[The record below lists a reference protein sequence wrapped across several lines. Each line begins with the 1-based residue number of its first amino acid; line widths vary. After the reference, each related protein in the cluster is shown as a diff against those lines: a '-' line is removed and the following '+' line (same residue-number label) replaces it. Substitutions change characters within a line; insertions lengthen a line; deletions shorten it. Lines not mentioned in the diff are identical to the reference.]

1 MGFSSARNLG
11 RDISAGFSPPRRMPI
26 SEAVKKFMRVPK
38 GAGNSVPWDPE
49 LTPYIIEP
57 MNCLAS
63 REYDAVIFVG
73 PARTG
78 KTIGLIDGWIVY
90 TIVCDP
96 SDMLVVQ
103 MTEDKAR
110 EHSKKRLDR
119 TFRSSAA
126 VKKRMSPRRNDNNV
140 HDKTFRDGSFLKIG
154 WPSVN
159 IMSSSDYRFVALT
172 DYDRFPENI
181 DSEGDGFSL
190 ASKRTTTFMSAGMTL
205 VESSPGRDICDSKWR
220 RKSPHEAPPTTGILS
235 LYNRGDRRR
244 WYWPCPHCGE
254 YFQPAM
260 DAMTGYR
267 NEPDPFKASEAAYLL
282 CPHCS
287 GIITAEK
294 KRELNSAGVWLREG
308 QVIDRNGNV
317 SGEPR
322 RSRIASFWMEG
333 PAAAYQTWAQLV
345 YKLLTAEQEYEATGS
360 EETLRAVINTDWGL
374 PYLPRASMEQRKSEL
389 LEQRAEPV
397 PSRSVP
403 DGVNFLVA
411 TVDVQAGRHRRFV
424 VQVTGYG
431 SRGERWIIDRYNIT
445 QSLRSDC
452 DGESQRIDPASYSGI
467 WDGTF
472 KPAYSNNMAW
482 CLWDMLTHPRY
493 GMGKRLGAADVDKWA
508 LYVIGQCCDQS
519 VPDGFGGT
527 EPRIT
532 CNAWLTTQRKVW
544 DVLSDFCSAMRCM
557 PVWNGQTLTFVQDRP
572 SDKVWTYNRSNV
584 VMPDDGAPFR
594 YSFSALKDR
603 HNAVEVN
610 WIDPDNGWE
619 TATELVEDTQAI
631 ARYGRNVT
639 KMDAFG
645 CTSRGQAHRAGLWLI
660 KTELLE
666 TQTVDFSVGAEG
678 LRHVPGDV
686 IEICDDDY
694 AGISTGG
701 RVLAVNSQTRTLTL
715 DREITLPSSGTTL
728 ISLVDGSGNPV
739 SVEVQSVTDGVKVK
753 VSRVPDGVAGYSV
766 WGLKLPTLRQRL
778 FRCVSIRENDDGT
791 YAITA
796 VQHVPEKEA
805 IVDNG
810 AHFDGDQ
817 SGTVNGV
824 TPPAVQ
830 HLTAEVTA
838 DSGEYQVLARWDTP
852 KVVKGVSFMLRLTV
866 AADDGS
872 ERLVSTARTT
882 ETTYRFTQLALGN
895 YRLTVRA
902 VNAWGQQGDPA
913 SVSFRIAAPAAP
925 SRIELTPGYFQI
937 TATPHLAVYDPTV
950 QFEFWFSEKRI
961 ADIRQ
966 VETTARY
973 LGTALYWIAA
983 SINIKPGHNYYFYVR
998 SVNTVGKSAFVEAV
1012 GQPSDDASGYLDF
1025 FKGEIGK
1032 THLAQELWTQIDNG
1046 QLAPDLAEIR
1056 TSITDVS
1063 NEITQTV
1070 NKKLE
1075 DQSAA
1080 IQQIQKVQVDT
1091 NNNLNS
1097 MWAVKLQQM
1106 QDGRLYIAGIGAG
1119 IENTPDGM
1127 QSQVLLAAD
1136 RIAMINPANGN
1147 TKPMFVGQGDQ
1158 IFMNEVFLKRL
1169 TAPTITSGGN
1179 PPVFSLTP
1187 DGRLTAKN
1195 ADISGNVNAN
1205 AGTLNNVTVNE
1216 NCTIKGMLEA
1226 TQVRGD
1232 FVKAV
1237 SKSFPKQAGTWGNT
1251 ETPNGTVTVTISDDH
1266 NFDRQIIIPP
1276 IIFNGIA
1283 YSDPGSGNNPGGTR
1297 YTGYGFE
1304 VRKNGVLIASRETK
1318 GAIPGSYSA
1327 VIDMPSG
1334 RGSVTLEFKVFHKGN
1349 QWAGN
1354 ITDCTVIVT
1363 KKAASGISIR

>member
-1 MGFSSARNLG
+1 MGKGSSKGHTPREAKDNLKSTQLLSVIDAISEGPVEGPVDGLKSVLLNSTPVLDSDGNTNIAGVTVVFRAGEQEQTPPEGFESSGSETVLGTEVKYDTPITRTITSANIDRLRFTFGVQALVETTSKGDRNPSEVRLLVQIQRNG
-11 RDISAGFSPPRRMPI
+11 GWVTEKDITIKGKTTSQYLASVVVDNLPPRPFNIRMRRMTPDSTTDQLQNKTLWSSYTEI
-26 SEAVKKFMRVPK
+26 IDVKQCYPNT
-38 GAGNSVPWDPE
+38 A
-49 LTPYIIEP
+49 L
-57 MNCLAS
+57 
-63 REYDAVIFVG
+63 VG
-73 PARTG
+73 
-78 KTIGLIDGWIVY
+78 
-90 TIVCDP
+90 
-96 SDMLVVQ
+96 VQ
-103 MTEDKAR
+103 
-110 EHSKKRLDR
+110 
-119 TFRSSAA
+119 
-126 VKKRMSPRRNDNNV
+126 V
-140 HDKTFRDGSFLKIG
+140 
-154 WPSVN
+154 
-159 IMSSSDYRFVALT
+159 
-172 DYDRFPENI
+172 
-181 DSEGDGFSL
+181 DSEQFGSQQVSRNYHL
-190 ASKRTTTFMSAGMTL
+190 R
-205 VESSPGRDICDSKWR
+205 GR
-220 RKSPHEAPPTTGILS
+220 IL
-235 LYNRGDRRR
+235 
-244 WYWPCPHCGE
+244 
-254 YFQPAM
+254 Q
-260 DAMTGYR
+260 
-267 NEPDPFKASEAAYLL
+267 
-282 CPHCS
+282 
-287 GIITAEK
+287 
-294 KRELNSAGVWLREG
+294 
-308 QVIDRNGNV
+308 
-317 SGEPR
+317 
-322 RSRIASFWMEG
+322 
-333 PAAAYQTWAQLV
+333 
-345 YKLLTAEQEYEATGS
+345 
-360 EETLRAVINTDWGL
+360 
-374 PYLPRASMEQRKSEL
+374 
-389 LEQRAEPV
+389 V
-397 PSRSVP
+397 PS
-403 DGVNFLVA
+403 N
-411 TVDVQAGRHRRFV
+411 
-424 VQVTGYG
+424 
-431 SRGERWIIDRYNIT
+431 YNPQT
-445 QSLRSDC
+445 RQ
-452 DGESQRIDPASYSGI
+452 YSGI
-467 WDGTF
+467 WDGTL

-508 LYVIGQCCDQS
+508 LYVIGQNCDQS

-532 CNAWLTTQRKVW
+532 CNAWLTTQRKAW

-610 WIDPDNGWE
+610 WIDPNNGWE

-631 ARYGRNVT
+631 VRYGRNVT

-852 KVVKGVSFMLRLTV
+852 KVVKGVSFLLRLTV
-866 AADDGS
+866 TADDGS

-983 SINIKPGHNYYFYVR
+983 SINIKPGHDYYFYIR

-1012 GQPSDDASGYLDF
+1012 GRASDDASGYLDF

-1136 RIAMINPANGN
+1136 RIAMVNPANGN

-1158 IFMNEVFLKRL
+1158 IFMNDVFLKRL

-1179 PPVFSLTP
+1179 PPAFSLTP
-1187 DGRLTAKN
+1187 DGKLTAKN
-1195 ADISGNVNAN
+1195 ADISGSVNAN

>member
-1 MGFSSARNLG
+1 
-11 RDISAGFSPPRRMPI
+11 
-26 SEAVKKFMRVPK
+26 
-38 GAGNSVPWDPE
+38 
-49 LTPYIIEP
+49 
-57 MNCLAS
+57 
-63 REYDAVIFVG
+63 
-73 PARTG
+73 
-78 KTIGLIDGWIVY
+78 
-90 TIVCDP
+90 
-96 SDMLVVQ
+96 
-103 MTEDKAR
+103 
-110 EHSKKRLDR
+110 
-119 TFRSSAA
+119 
-126 VKKRMSPRRNDNNV
+126 
-140 HDKTFRDGSFLKIG
+140 
-154 WPSVN
+154 
-159 IMSSSDYRFVALT
+159 
-172 DYDRFPENI
+172 
-181 DSEGDGFSL
+181 
-190 ASKRTTTFMSAGMTL
+190 
-205 VESSPGRDICDSKWR
+205 
-220 RKSPHEAPPTTGILS
+220 
-235 LYNRGDRRR
+235 
-244 WYWPCPHCGE
+244 
-254 YFQPAM
+254 
-260 DAMTGYR
+260 
-267 NEPDPFKASEAAYLL
+267 
-282 CPHCS
+282 
-287 GIITAEK
+287 
-294 KRELNSAGVWLREG
+294 
-308 QVIDRNGNV
+308 
-317 SGEPR
+317 
-322 RSRIASFWMEG
+322 
-333 PAAAYQTWAQLV
+333 
-345 YKLLTAEQEYEATGS
+345 
-360 EETLRAVINTDWGL
+360 
-374 PYLPRASMEQRKSEL
+374 
-389 LEQRAEPV
+389 
-397 PSRSVP
+397 
-403 DGVNFLVA
+403 
-411 TVDVQAGRHRRFV
+411 
-424 VQVTGYG
+424 
-431 SRGERWIIDRYNIT
+431 
-445 QSLRSDC
+445 
-452 DGESQRIDPASYSGI
+452 
-467 WDGTF
+467 
-472 KPAYSNNMAW
+472 
-482 CLWDMLTHPRY
+482 
-493 GMGKRLGAADVDKWA
+493 
-508 LYVIGQCCDQS
+508 
-519 VPDGFGGT
+519 
-527 EPRIT
+527 
-532 CNAWLTTQRKVW
+532 
-544 DVLSDFCSAMRCM
+544 
-557 PVWNGQTLTFVQDRP
+557 
-572 SDKVWTYNRSNV
+572 
-584 VMPDDGAPFR
+584 
-594 YSFSALKDR
+594 
-603 HNAVEVN
+603 
-610 WIDPDNGWE
+610 
-619 TATELVEDTQAI
+619 

-701 RVLAVNSQTRTLTL
+701 RVLAVNSQSRTLTL

-728 ISLVDGSGNPV
+728 ISLVDGQGSPV

-753 VSRVPDGVAGYSV
+753 VSRVPDGVAEYSV

-852 KVVKGVSFMLRLTV
+852 KVVKGVSFLLRLTV
-866 AADDGS
+866 AADDGR

-966 VETTARY
+966 VETSARY

-983 SINIKPGHNYYFYVR
+983 SINIKPGHDYYFYVR

-1106 QDGRLYIAGIGAG
+1106 KDGRLYIAGIGAG
-1119 IENTPDGM
+1119 IENTPAGM

-1179 PPVFSLTP
+1179 PPAFSLTP
-1187 DGRLTAKN
+1187 DGKLTAKN
-1195 ADISGNVNAN
+1195 ADISGSVNAN
-1205 AGTLNNVTVNE
+1205 SGTLNNVTINE
-1216 NCTIKGMLEA
+1216 NCQIKGKLSANQIEGDIVKTVGKA
-1226 TQVRGD
+1226 FPRDSRAPERWPSGTITVR
-1232 FVKAV
+1232 
-1237 SKSFPKQAGTWGNT
+1237 
-1251 ETPNGTVTVTISDDH
+1251 IYDDQP
-1266 NFDRQIIIPP
+1266 FDRQIVIPAVAFSGAKHEREHTD
-1276 IIFNGIA
+1276 I
-1283 YSDPGSGNNPGGTR
+1283 YSSCR
-1297 YTGYGFE
+1297 LI
-1304 VRKNGVLIASRETK
+1304 VKKNGAEIYNRTALDNTLI
-1318 GAIPGSYSA
+1318 YSG
-1327 VIDMPSG
+1327 VIDMPAG
-1334 RGSVTLEFKVFHKGN
+1334 HGHMTLEFSVSAWLVN
-1349 QWAGN
+1349 DWYPTAS
-1354 ITDCTVIVT
+1354 ISDLLVVVM
-1363 KKAASGISIR
+1363 KKATAGISIS

>member
-1 MGFSSARNLG
+1 MGKGSSKGHTPREAKDNLKSTQLLSVI
-11 RDISAGFSPPRRMPI
+11 DAI
-26 SEAVKKFMRVPK
+26 SEGPVEGPVDGLKSVLL
-38 GAGNSVPWDPE
+38 NS
-49 LTPYIIEP
+49 TPV
-57 MNCLAS
+57 L
-63 REYDAVIFVG
+63 
-73 PARTG
+73 
-78 KTIGLIDGWIVY
+78 
-90 TIVCDP
+90 
-96 SDMLVVQ
+96 
-103 MTEDKAR
+103 
-110 EHSKKRLDR
+110 
-119 TFRSSAA
+119 
-126 VKKRMSPRRNDNNV
+126 
-140 HDKTFRDGSFLKIG
+140 
-154 WPSVN
+154 
-159 IMSSSDYRFVALT
+159 
-172 DYDRFPENI
+172 
-181 DSEGDGFSL
+181 DSEGNTNIAGVTLVFRAGEQEQTPPEGFEYSGSETVLGTEVKYDTPITRTITSANIDRLRFTFGVQALVETTSKGDRNPSEVRLLVQIQRNGGWVTEKDITIKGKTTSQYL
-190 ASKRTTTFMSAGMTL
+190 ASVVVDNLPPRPFNIRMRRMTPDSTTDQLQNKTL
-205 VESSPGRDICDSKWR
+205 WSSYTEIIDVKQCYPNTALVGVQVDSEQFGSQQVSRNYHLRGR
-220 RKSPHEAPPTTGILS
+220 IL
-235 LYNRGDRRR
+235 
-244 WYWPCPHCGE
+244 
-254 YFQPAM
+254 Q
-260 DAMTGYR
+260 
-267 NEPDPFKASEAAYLL
+267 
-282 CPHCS
+282 
-287 GIITAEK
+287 
-294 KRELNSAGVWLREG
+294 
-308 QVIDRNGNV
+308 
-317 SGEPR
+317 
-322 RSRIASFWMEG
+322 
-333 PAAAYQTWAQLV
+333 
-345 YKLLTAEQEYEATGS
+345 
-360 EETLRAVINTDWGL
+360 
-374 PYLPRASMEQRKSEL
+374 
-389 LEQRAEPV
+389 V
-397 PSRSVP
+397 PS
-403 DGVNFLVA
+403 N
-411 TVDVQAGRHRRFV
+411 
-424 VQVTGYG
+424 
-431 SRGERWIIDRYNIT
+431 YNPQT
-445 QSLRSDC
+445 RQ
-452 DGESQRIDPASYSGI
+452 YSGI

-508 LYVIGQCCDQS
+508 LYVIGQYCDQS

-532 CNAWLTTQRKVW
+532 CNAWLTTQRKAW

-631 ARYGRNVT
+631 LRYGRNVT

-882 ETTYRFTQLALGN
+882 ETTYRFRQLALGR
-895 YRLTVRA
+895 YTLTVRA
-902 VNAWGQQGDPA
+902 VNARGQQGDPA

-983 SINIKPGHNYYFYVR
+983 SINIKPGHDYYFYIR

-1012 GQPSDDASGYLDF
+1012 GRASDDASGYLDF

-1136 RIAMINPANGN
+1136 RIAMVNPANGN

-1158 IFMNEVFLKRL
+1158 IFMNDVFLKRL

-1179 PPVFSLTP
+1179 PPAFSLTP

-1195 ADISGNVNAN
+1195 ADISGSVNAN
-1205 AGTLNNVTVNE
+1205 AGTLNNVTINE
-1216 NCTIKGMLEA
+1216 NCRVLGKLSANQIEGDLVKTVGKAFPRDSRAPERWPSGTI
-1226 TQVRGD
+1226 TVR
-1232 FVKAV
+1232 VY
-1237 SKSFPKQAGTWGNT
+1237 
-1251 ETPNGTVTVTISDDH
+1251 DDQP
-1266 NFDRQIIIPP
+1266 FDRQIVIPAVAFSGAKHEKEHTD
-1276 IIFNGIA
+1276 I
-1283 YSDPGSGNNPGGTR
+1283 YSSCR
-1297 YTGYGFE
+1297 LI
-1304 VRKNGVLIASRETK
+1304 VRKNGAEIYNRTALDNTLI
-1318 GAIPGSYSA
+1318 YSG
-1327 VIDMPSG
+1327 VIDMPAG
-1334 RGSVTLEFKVFHKGN
+1334 HGHMTLEFSVSAWLVN
-1349 QWAGN
+1349 NWYPTAS
-1354 ITDCTVIVT
+1354 ISDLLVVVM
-1363 KKAASGISIR
+1363 KKATAGITIS

>member
-1 MGFSSARNLG
+1 
-11 RDISAGFSPPRRMPI
+11 
-26 SEAVKKFMRVPK
+26 
-38 GAGNSVPWDPE
+38 
-49 LTPYIIEP
+49 
-57 MNCLAS
+57 
-63 REYDAVIFVG
+63 
-73 PARTG
+73 
-78 KTIGLIDGWIVY
+78 
-90 TIVCDP
+90 
-96 SDMLVVQ
+96 
-103 MTEDKAR
+103 
-110 EHSKKRLDR
+110 
-119 TFRSSAA
+119 
-126 VKKRMSPRRNDNNV
+126 
-140 HDKTFRDGSFLKIG
+140 
-154 WPSVN
+154 
-159 IMSSSDYRFVALT
+159 
-172 DYDRFPENI
+172 
-181 DSEGDGFSL
+181 
-190 ASKRTTTFMSAGMTL
+190 
-205 VESSPGRDICDSKWR
+205 
-220 RKSPHEAPPTTGILS
+220 
-235 LYNRGDRRR
+235 
-244 WYWPCPHCGE
+244 
-254 YFQPAM
+254 
-260 DAMTGYR
+260 
-267 NEPDPFKASEAAYLL
+267 
-282 CPHCS
+282 
-287 GIITAEK
+287 
-294 KRELNSAGVWLREG
+294 
-308 QVIDRNGNV
+308 
-317 SGEPR
+317 
-322 RSRIASFWMEG
+322 
-333 PAAAYQTWAQLV
+333 
-345 YKLLTAEQEYEATGS
+345 
-360 EETLRAVINTDWGL
+360 
-374 PYLPRASMEQRKSEL
+374 
-389 LEQRAEPV
+389 
-397 PSRSVP
+397 
-403 DGVNFLVA
+403 
-411 TVDVQAGRHRRFV
+411 
-424 VQVTGYG
+424 
-431 SRGERWIIDRYNIT
+431 
-445 QSLRSDC
+445 
-452 DGESQRIDPASYSGI
+452 
-467 WDGTF
+467 
-472 KPAYSNNMAW
+472 
-482 CLWDMLTHPRY
+482 
-493 GMGKRLGAADVDKWA
+493 
-508 LYVIGQCCDQS
+508 
-519 VPDGFGGT
+519 
-527 EPRIT
+527 
-532 CNAWLTTQRKVW
+532 
-544 DVLSDFCSAMRCM
+544 
-557 PVWNGQTLTFVQDRP
+557 
-572 SDKVWTYNRSNV
+572 
-584 VMPDDGAPFR
+584 
-594 YSFSALKDR
+594 
-603 HNAVEVN
+603 
-610 WIDPDNGWE
+610 NGWE

-631 ARYGRNVT
+631 LRYGRNVT

-694 AGISTGG
+694 AGISIGG

-728 ISLVDGSGNPV
+728 ISLVDGQGNPV

-753 VSRVPDGVAGYSV
+753 VSRVPDGVAEYSV
-766 WGLKLPTLRQRL
+766 WGLKLPMLRQRL

-902 VNAWGQQGDPA
+902 ANAWGQQGDPA

-950 QFEFWFSEKRI
+950 QFEFWFSETRI
-961 ADIRQ
+961 TDIRQ

-983 SINIKPGHNYYFYVR
+983 SINIKPGRDYYFYIR

-1158 IFMNEVFLKRL
+1158 IFMNEVFLKYL

-1179 PPVFSLTP
+1179 PPAFSLTP

-1205 AGTLNNVTVNE
+1205 SGTLNNVTINE
-1216 NCTIKGMLEA
+1216 NCRVLGKLSANQIEGDLVKTVGKAFPRDSRAPERWPSGTI
-1226 TQVRGD
+1226 TVR
-1232 FVKAV
+1232 VY
-1237 SKSFPKQAGTWGNT
+1237 
-1251 ETPNGTVTVTISDDH
+1251 DDQP
-1266 NFDRQIIIPP
+1266 FDRQIVIPAVAFSGAKHEREHTD
-1276 IIFNGIA
+1276 I
-1283 YSDPGSGNNPGGTR
+1283 YSSCR
-1297 YTGYGFE
+1297 LI
-1304 VRKNGVLIASRETK
+1304 VRKNGAEIYNRTALDNTLI
-1318 GAIPGSYSA
+1318 YSG
-1327 VIDMPSG
+1327 VVDMPAG
-1334 RGSVTLEFKVFHKGN
+1334 HGHMTLEFSVSAWLVN
-1349 QWAGN
+1349 DWYPTAS
-1354 ITDCTVIVT
+1354 ISDLLVVVM
-1363 KKAASGISIR
+1363 KKATAGISIS

>member
-1 MGFSSARNLG
+1 MGKGSSKGHTPREAKDNLKSTQLLSVI
-11 RDISAGFSPPRRMPI
+11 DAI
-26 SEAVKKFMRVPK
+26 SEGPVEGPVDGLKSVLL
-38 GAGNSVPWDPE
+38 NS
-49 LTPYIIEP
+49 TPV
-57 MNCLAS
+57 L
-63 REYDAVIFVG
+63 
-73 PARTG
+73 
-78 KTIGLIDGWIVY
+78 
-90 TIVCDP
+90 
-96 SDMLVVQ
+96 
-103 MTEDKAR
+103 
-110 EHSKKRLDR
+110 
-119 TFRSSAA
+119 
-126 VKKRMSPRRNDNNV
+126 
-140 HDKTFRDGSFLKIG
+140 
-154 WPSVN
+154 
-159 IMSSSDYRFVALT
+159 
-172 DYDRFPENI
+172 
-181 DSEGDGFSL
+181 DSEGNTNISGVTVVFRAGEQEQTPPEGFESSGSETVLGTEVKYDTPITRTITSANIDRLRFTFGVQALVETTSKGDRNPSEVRLLVQIQRNGGWVTEKDITIKGKTTSQYL
-190 ASKRTTTFMSAGMTL
+190 ASVVVDNLPPRPFNIRMRRMTPDSTTDQLQNKTL
-205 VESSPGRDICDSKWR
+205 WSSYTEIIDVKQCYPNTALVGVQVDSEQFGSQQVSRNYHLRGR
-220 RKSPHEAPPTTGILS
+220 IL
-235 LYNRGDRRR
+235 
-244 WYWPCPHCGE
+244 
-254 YFQPAM
+254 Q
-260 DAMTGYR
+260 
-267 NEPDPFKASEAAYLL
+267 
-282 CPHCS
+282 
-287 GIITAEK
+287 
-294 KRELNSAGVWLREG
+294 
-308 QVIDRNGNV
+308 
-317 SGEPR
+317 
-322 RSRIASFWMEG
+322 
-333 PAAAYQTWAQLV
+333 
-345 YKLLTAEQEYEATGS
+345 
-360 EETLRAVINTDWGL
+360 
-374 PYLPRASMEQRKSEL
+374 
-389 LEQRAEPV
+389 V
-397 PSRSVP
+397 PS
-403 DGVNFLVA
+403 N
-411 TVDVQAGRHRRFV
+411 
-424 VQVTGYG
+424 
-431 SRGERWIIDRYNIT
+431 YNPQT
-445 QSLRSDC
+445 RQ
-452 DGESQRIDPASYSGI
+452 YSGI

-508 LYVIGQCCDQS
+508 LYVIGQHCDQS

-532 CNAWLTTQRKVW
+532 CNAYLTTQRKAW

-610 WIDPDNGWE
+610 WIDPNNGWE

-852 KVVKGVSFMLRLTV
+852 KVVKGVSFLLRLTV
-866 AADDGS
+866 AADDGR

-966 VETTARY
+966 VETSARY
-973 LGTALYWIAA
+973 LGAALYWIAA
-983 SINIKPGHNYYFYVR
+983 SINIKPGHDYYFYVR

-1012 GQPSDDASGYLDF
+1012 SQPSDDASGYLDF

-1046 QLAPDLAEIR
+1046 QLAPDLTEIR

-1158 IFMNEVFLKRL
+1158 IYMNEVFLKYL

-1179 PPVFSLTP
+1179 PPAFSLTP

-1205 AGTLNNVTVNE
+1205 SGTLNNVTINE
-1216 NCTIKGMLEA
+1216 NCRVLGKLSANQIEGDLVKTVGKAFPRDSRAPERWPSGTI
-1226 TQVRGD
+1226 TVR
-1232 FVKAV
+1232 VY
-1237 SKSFPKQAGTWGNT
+1237 
-1251 ETPNGTVTVTISDDH
+1251 DDQP
-1266 NFDRQIIIPP
+1266 FDRQIVIPAVAFSGAKHEREHTD
-1276 IIFNGIA
+1276 I
-1283 YSDPGSGNNPGGTR
+1283 YSSCR
-1297 YTGYGFE
+1297 LI
-1304 VRKNGVLIASRETK
+1304 VRKNGAEIYNRTALDNTLI
-1318 GAIPGSYSA
+1318 YSG
-1327 VIDMPSG
+1327 VIDMPAG
-1334 RGSVTLEFKVFHKGN
+1334 HGHMTLEFSVSAWLVN
-1349 QWAGN
+1349 DWYPTAS
-1354 ITDCTVIVT
+1354 ISDLLVVVM
-1363 KKAASGISIR
+1363 KKATAGISIS

>member
-1 MGFSSARNLG
+1 
-11 RDISAGFSPPRRMPI
+11 
-26 SEAVKKFMRVPK
+26 
-38 GAGNSVPWDPE
+38 
-49 LTPYIIEP
+49 
-57 MNCLAS
+57 
-63 REYDAVIFVG
+63 
-73 PARTG
+73 
-78 KTIGLIDGWIVY
+78 
-90 TIVCDP
+90 
-96 SDMLVVQ
+96 
-103 MTEDKAR
+103 
-110 EHSKKRLDR
+110 
-119 TFRSSAA
+119 
-126 VKKRMSPRRNDNNV
+126 
-140 HDKTFRDGSFLKIG
+140 
-154 WPSVN
+154 
-159 IMSSSDYRFVALT
+159 
-172 DYDRFPENI
+172 
-181 DSEGDGFSL
+181 
-190 ASKRTTTFMSAGMTL
+190 
-205 VESSPGRDICDSKWR
+205 
-220 RKSPHEAPPTTGILS
+220 
-235 LYNRGDRRR
+235 
-244 WYWPCPHCGE
+244 
-254 YFQPAM
+254 
-260 DAMTGYR
+260 
-267 NEPDPFKASEAAYLL
+267 
-282 CPHCS
+282 
-287 GIITAEK
+287 
-294 KRELNSAGVWLREG
+294 
-308 QVIDRNGNV
+308 
-317 SGEPR
+317 
-322 RSRIASFWMEG
+322 
-333 PAAAYQTWAQLV
+333 
-345 YKLLTAEQEYEATGS
+345 
-360 EETLRAVINTDWGL
+360 
-374 PYLPRASMEQRKSEL
+374 
-389 LEQRAEPV
+389 
-397 PSRSVP
+397 
-403 DGVNFLVA
+403 
-411 TVDVQAGRHRRFV
+411 
-424 VQVTGYG
+424 
-431 SRGERWIIDRYNIT
+431 
-445 QSLRSDC
+445 
-452 DGESQRIDPASYSGI
+452 
-467 WDGTF
+467 
-472 KPAYSNNMAW
+472 
-482 CLWDMLTHPRY
+482 
-493 GMGKRLGAADVDKWA
+493 
-508 LYVIGQCCDQS
+508 
-519 VPDGFGGT
+519 
-527 EPRIT
+527 
-532 CNAWLTTQRKVW
+532 
-544 DVLSDFCSAMRCM
+544 
-557 PVWNGQTLTFVQDRP
+557 
-572 SDKVWTYNRSNV
+572 
-584 VMPDDGAPFR
+584 
-594 YSFSALKDR
+594 
-603 HNAVEVN
+603 
-610 WIDPDNGWE
+610 
-619 TATELVEDTQAI
+619 
-631 ARYGRNVT
+631 
-639 KMDAFG
+639 
-645 CTSRGQAHRAGLWLI
+645 RGQAHRAGLWLI

-852 KVVKGVSFMLRLTV
+852 KVVKGVSFLLRLTV

-882 ETTYRFTQLALGN
+882 ETTYRFRQLALGR
-895 YRLTVRA
+895 YTLTVRA

-950 QFEFWFSEKRI
+950 QFEFWFSETRI
-961 ADIRQ
+961 TDIRQ

-983 SINIKPGHNYYFYVR
+983 SINIKPGHDYYFYIR

-1032 THLAQELWTQIDNG
+1032 SHLAQELWTQIDNG

-1075 DQSAA
+1075 DQSAV

-1147 TKPMFVGQGDQ
+1147 TRPMFVGQGDQ
-1158 IFMNEVFLKRL
+1158 IFMNEVFLKYL

-1179 PPVFSLTP
+1179 PPAFSLTP

-1205 AGTLNNVTVNE
+1205 SGSLNNVTINE
-1216 NCTIKGMLEA
+1216 NCRVLGKLSANQIEGDLVKTVGKAFPRDSRAPERWPSGTI
-1226 TQVRGD
+1226 TVR
-1232 FVKAV
+1232 
-1237 SKSFPKQAGTWGNT
+1237 
-1251 ETPNGTVTVTISDDH
+1251 IYDDQP
-1266 NFDRQIIIPP
+1266 FDRQIVIPAVAFSGAKHEREHTD
-1276 IIFNGIA
+1276 I
-1283 YSDPGSGNNPGGTR
+1283 YSSCR
-1297 YTGYGFE
+1297 LI
-1304 VRKNGVLIASRETK
+1304 VRKNGAEIYNRTALDNTLI
-1318 GAIPGSYSA
+1318 YSG
-1327 VIDMPSG
+1327 VIDMPAG
-1334 RGSVTLEFKVFHKGN
+1334 HGHMTLEFSVSAWLVN
-1349 QWAGN
+1349 DWYPTAS
-1354 ITDCTVIVT
+1354 ISDLLVVVM
-1363 KKAASGISIR
+1363 KKATAGISIS

>member
-1 MGFSSARNLG
+1 MGKGSSKGHTPREAKDNLKSTQLLSVI
-11 RDISAGFSPPRRMPI
+11 DAI
-26 SEAVKKFMRVPK
+26 SEGPIEGPVDGLKSVLL
-38 GAGNSVPWDPE
+38 NS
-49 LTPYIIEP
+49 TPV
-57 MNCLAS
+57 L
-63 REYDAVIFVG
+63 
-73 PARTG
+73 
-78 KTIGLIDGWIVY
+78 
-90 TIVCDP
+90 
-96 SDMLVVQ
+96 
-103 MTEDKAR
+103 
-110 EHSKKRLDR
+110 
-119 TFRSSAA
+119 
-126 VKKRMSPRRNDNNV
+126 
-140 HDKTFRDGSFLKIG
+140 
-154 WPSVN
+154 
-159 IMSSSDYRFVALT
+159 
-172 DYDRFPENI
+172 
-181 DSEGDGFSL
+181 DSEGNTNISGVTVVFRAGEQEQSPPEGFESSGSETVLGTEVKYDTPITRTITSANIDRLRFTFGVQALVETTSKGDRNPSEVRLLVQIQRNGGWVTEKDITIKGKTTSQYL
-190 ASKRTTTFMSAGMTL
+190 ASVVVDNLPPRPFNIRMRRMTPDSTTDQLQNKTL
-205 VESSPGRDICDSKWR
+205 WSSYTEIIDVKQCYPNTALVGVQVDSEQFGSQQVSRNYHLRGR
-220 RKSPHEAPPTTGILS
+220 IL
-235 LYNRGDRRR
+235 
-244 WYWPCPHCGE
+244 
-254 YFQPAM
+254 Q
-260 DAMTGYR
+260 
-267 NEPDPFKASEAAYLL
+267 
-282 CPHCS
+282 
-287 GIITAEK
+287 
-294 KRELNSAGVWLREG
+294 
-308 QVIDRNGNV
+308 
-317 SGEPR
+317 
-322 RSRIASFWMEG
+322 
-333 PAAAYQTWAQLV
+333 
-345 YKLLTAEQEYEATGS
+345 
-360 EETLRAVINTDWGL
+360 
-374 PYLPRASMEQRKSEL
+374 
-389 LEQRAEPV
+389 V
-397 PSRSVP
+397 PS
-403 DGVNFLVA
+403 N
-411 TVDVQAGRHRRFV
+411 
-424 VQVTGYG
+424 
-431 SRGERWIIDRYNIT
+431 YNPQT
-445 QSLRSDC
+445 RQ
-452 DGESQRIDPASYSGI
+452 YSGI

-508 LYVIGQCCDQS
+508 LYVIGQNCDQS

-532 CNAWLTTQRKVW
+532 CNAWLTTQRKAW

-557 PVWNGQTLTFVQDRP
+557 PVWNGQTLTFVQDRQ

-694 AGISTGG
+694 AGISIGG
-701 RVLAVNSQTRTLTL
+701 RVLAVNSQARTLTL
-715 DREITLPSSGTTL
+715 DREIMLPSSGTTL
-728 ISLVDGSGNPV
+728 ISLVDGNGNPV

-753 VSRVPDGVAGYSV
+753 VSRVPDGVAEYSV

-882 ETTYRFTQLALGN
+882 ETTFRFRQLALGN

-966 VETTARY
+966 VETAARY

-983 SINIKPGHNYYFYVR
+983 SINIKPGHDYYFYIR

-1012 GQPSDDASGYLDF
+1012 GQPSDDASGYLNF

-1158 IFMNEVFLKRL
+1158 IFMNEVFLKYL

-1179 PPVFSLTP
+1179 PPAFSLTP

-1205 AGTLNNVTVNE
+1205 SGTLNNVTINQ
-1216 NCTIKGMLEA
+1216 NCRILGKLSANQIEGDIVKTVGKAFPRNGSYASGTI
-1226 TQVRGD
+1226 
-1232 FVKAV
+1232 
-1237 SKSFPKQAGTWGNT
+1237 
-1251 ETPNGTVTVTISDDH
+1251 TVTVYDDQA
-1266 NFDRQIIIPP
+1266 FDRQIVVPP
-1276 IIFNGIA
+1276 VLFRGGKHENFNSNNQQSYW
-1283 YSDPGSGNNPGGTR
+1283 YSTCKLQ
-1297 YTGYGFE
+1297 
-1304 VRKNGVLIASRETK
+1304 VLKNGQEIFQQPATDVSRVF
-1318 GAIPGSYSA
+1318 SS
-1327 VIDMPSG
+1327 VIDMPAG
-1334 RGSVTLEFKVFHKGN
+1334 HGHVTLTFNVSSYGANNWTPTTSISDLLVVVMKKST
-1349 QWAGN
+1349 AG
-1354 ITDCTVIVT
+1354 IT
-1363 KKAASGISIR
+1363 IS

>member
-1 MGFSSARNLG
+1 
-11 RDISAGFSPPRRMPI
+11 
-26 SEAVKKFMRVPK
+26 
-38 GAGNSVPWDPE
+38 
-49 LTPYIIEP
+49 
-57 MNCLAS
+57 
-63 REYDAVIFVG
+63 
-73 PARTG
+73 
-78 KTIGLIDGWIVY
+78 
-90 TIVCDP
+90 
-96 SDMLVVQ
+96 
-103 MTEDKAR
+103 
-110 EHSKKRLDR
+110 
-119 TFRSSAA
+119 
-126 VKKRMSPRRNDNNV
+126 
-140 HDKTFRDGSFLKIG
+140 
-154 WPSVN
+154 
-159 IMSSSDYRFVALT
+159 
-172 DYDRFPENI
+172 
-181 DSEGDGFSL
+181 
-190 ASKRTTTFMSAGMTL
+190 
-205 VESSPGRDICDSKWR
+205 
-220 RKSPHEAPPTTGILS
+220 
-235 LYNRGDRRR
+235 
-244 WYWPCPHCGE
+244 
-254 YFQPAM
+254 
-260 DAMTGYR
+260 
-267 NEPDPFKASEAAYLL
+267 
-282 CPHCS
+282 
-287 GIITAEK
+287 
-294 KRELNSAGVWLREG
+294 
-308 QVIDRNGNV
+308 
-317 SGEPR
+317 
-322 RSRIASFWMEG
+322 
-333 PAAAYQTWAQLV
+333 
-345 YKLLTAEQEYEATGS
+345 
-360 EETLRAVINTDWGL
+360 
-374 PYLPRASMEQRKSEL
+374 
-389 LEQRAEPV
+389 
-397 PSRSVP
+397 
-403 DGVNFLVA
+403 
-411 TVDVQAGRHRRFV
+411 
-424 VQVTGYG
+424 
-431 SRGERWIIDRYNIT
+431 
-445 QSLRSDC
+445 
-452 DGESQRIDPASYSGI
+452 
-467 WDGTF
+467 
-472 KPAYSNNMAW
+472 
-482 CLWDMLTHPRY
+482 
-493 GMGKRLGAADVDKWA
+493 
-508 LYVIGQCCDQS
+508 QS
-519 VPDGFGGT
+519 VPNGFGGT

-532 CNAWLTTQRKVW
+532 CNAYLTTQRKAW
-544 DVLSDFCSAMRCM
+544 DVLSDFCSAMHCM

-694 AGISTGG
+694 AGISIGG

-728 ISLVDGSGNPV
+728 ISLVDGSGNPA

-753 VSRVPDGVAGYSV
+753 VNRVPDGVAEYSV

-838 DSGEYQVLARWDTP
+838 GSGEYQVLARWDTP
-852 KVVKGVSFMLRLTV
+852 KVVKGVSFLLRLTV

-902 VNAWGQQGDPA
+902 VNAWGQRGDPA

-950 QFEFWFSEKRI
+950 LFEFWFSEKRI

-966 VETTARY
+966 VETSARY
-973 LGTALYWIAA
+973 LGTALYWIVA
-983 SINIKPGHNYYFYVR
+983 SINIKPGHDYYFYVR

-1012 GQPSDDASGYLDF
+1012 GRASDDAEGYLDF

-1056 TSITDVS
+1056 TSITNVS

-1070 NKKLE
+1070 NKKLKN
-1075 DQSAA
+1075 QSAA

-1106 QDGRLYIAGIGAG
+1106 KDGRLYIAGIGAG
-1119 IENTPDGM
+1119 IENTPAGM

-1158 IFMNEVFLKRL
+1158 IFMNDVFLKRL

-1205 AGTLNNVTVNE
+1205 SGTLNNVTINE
-1216 NCTIKGMLEA
+1216 NCRVLGKLSANQIEGDLVKTVGKAFPRDSRAPERWPSGTI
-1226 TQVRGD
+1226 TVR
-1232 FVKAV
+1232 VY
-1237 SKSFPKQAGTWGNT
+1237 
-1251 ETPNGTVTVTISDDH
+1251 DDQP
-1266 NFDRQIIIPP
+1266 FDRQIVIPAVAFSGAKHEKEHTD
-1276 IIFNGIA
+1276 I
-1283 YSDPGSGNNPGGTR
+1283 YSSCR
-1297 YTGYGFE
+1297 LI
-1304 VRKNGVLIASRETK
+1304 VRKNGAEIYNRTALDNTLI
-1318 GAIPGSYSA
+1318 YSG
-1327 VIDMPSG
+1327 VIDMPAG
-1334 RGSVTLEFKVFHKGN
+1334 HGHMTLEFSVSAWLVN
-1349 QWAGN
+1349 NWYPTAS
-1354 ITDCTVIVT
+1354 ISDLLVVVM
-1363 KKAASGISIR
+1363 KKATAGITIS